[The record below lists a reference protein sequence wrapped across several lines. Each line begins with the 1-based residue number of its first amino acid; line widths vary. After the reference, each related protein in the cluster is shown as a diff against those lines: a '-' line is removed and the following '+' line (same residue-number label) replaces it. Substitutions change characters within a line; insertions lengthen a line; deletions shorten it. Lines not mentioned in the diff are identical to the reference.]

1 MGFFVVGSRTSR
13 FGGSIFL
20 PVTDIHAGAGKA
32 VDGYKDSAIWKV
44 AKTTADTG
52 NKGRTVTKTA
62 QCGQLQR
69 QPQYGLRSV
78 DGSKDNRLSVAM
90 TTAMGT

>member
-20 PVTDIHAGAGKA
+20 PVTDIHAGQGKT
-32 VDGYKDSAIWKV
+32 VDGSKDHHSE
-44 AKTTADTG
+44 G
-52 NKGRTVTKTA
+52 LTVTKTERCGQLQR
-62 QCGQLQR
+62 QCWESRGQLQR
-69 QPQYGLRSV
+69 QPQCGLRSV